1 MTSKLR
7 LYNFSIASVYET
19 IFYNVCAGQTNCFY
33 FCLHFYEN
41 FISSRIL
48 FEAIVYEHKNEV
60 CCCCLMCRTEMHSE
74 TSSVTKQKNIF
85 KNLENFWF
93 STIMF
98 STEMGVWQ
106 IFHWKFHRNKSSQ
119 QTFVGLE
126 DVFKTCLEDVFN
138 ASSAWQLYVFQVVLK
153 TSRKE
158 VLKTSWKTKN
168 YYAED
173 VWKTCLED
181 VLKTCLEDALKT
193 CLEDL
198 LKILWRQ
205 PKYLL
210 EISVYLSW
218 DNKSKC
224 VSAKP
229 AFHKSISDNSR
240 ANPKCINYWWLFGV
254 MKLA

>member
-33 FCLHFYEN
+33 FCLHFYGN

-60 CCCCLMCRTEMHSE
+60 CCCCLMCRTKMHSE

-98 STEMGVWQ
+98 STEVCVWQ
-106 IFHWKFHRNKSSQ
+106 IFRWKFHRNKSSQ

-138 ASSAWQLYVFQVVLK
+138 ASSAWQLYAFQVVLK
-153 TSRKE
+153 TSCKE
-158 VLKTSWKTKN
+158 VLKTSWRRLGRRKIITLKTSGRH
-168 YYAED
+168 
-173 VWKTCLED
+173 
-181 VLKTCLEDALKT
+181 VLKTSWRHALRMPWRHVLKT
-193 CLEDL
+193 
-198 LKILWRQ
+198 
-205 PKYLL
+205 
-210 EISVYLSW
+210 S
-218 DNKSKC
+218 
-224 VSAKP
+224 
-229 AFHKSISDNSR
+229 
-240 ANPKCINYWWLFGV
+240 
-254 MKLA
+254 